1 MNLHRLL
8 LAVSLLSVPVPAAAA
23 VPLHED
29 THSAPFDG
37 DYTWMNGQSRQKEF
51 PLKLGKVATFS
62 TYLDAYFAVSGNH
75 PIDHTLTGGAS
86 ATRSGEFQIN
96 LASVGVDLSYKNVLG
111 KLSLQWGNMLSVVQD
126 LDGTTGRGR
135 SLSTANLRYIRE
147 MTLGYHFD
155 VHHGLN
161 VEAGIFMSYIG
172 LESYLLAEN
181 WNYTRSF
188 VCEHTPFYFQGV
200 RAQYFPLK
208 NVKIEPWLMN
218 GWQTYGMWNN
228 LPSAGTAFRWSPTE
242 SLAFAANFY
251 VGTDTKNEPDRVRFH
266 SDHSVLGRYYDAPDS
281 RFLSSLAV
289 SLNNHFGFE
298 TGGKDLPGPDKANV
312 IGTALAHRATF
323 YRGHLAFAVRGE
335 MFSNPSRYLAQYPPP
350 NFPLGEGQSLK
361 IVGLTTTFEVMP
373 TSYLSIRAE
382 FNYRRSDSAYFA
394 GPRGTTSSDG
404 YQGTTNADGTPSL
417 VADTTKTQALYLLAA
432 NFRL

>member
-1 MNLHRLL
+1 MLL
-8 LAVSLLSVPVPAAAA
+8 PAAAA
-23 VPLHED
+23 ASPAAVNAAVDDP
-29 THSAPFDG
+29 HSAPFDG
-37 DYTWMNGQSRQKEF
+37 DYTWMNGQSRQKDF
-51 PLKLGKVATFS
+51 PLKLGNVAVIS
-62 TYLDAYFAVSGNH
+62 TYLDAYFALSGNR

-126 LDGTTGRGR
+126 LDGTTARGR

-155 VHHGLN
+155 VQHGLN
-161 VEAGIFMSYIG
+161 LETGIFMSYIG

-218 GWQTYGMWNN
+218 GWQTYGVWNN
-228 LPSAGTAFRWSPTE
+228 LPAAGTALRWSPRE

-266 SDHSVLGRYYDAPDS
+266 SDHSVLARYYHAPDS

-298 TGGKDLPGPDKANV
+298 SGGNDLPGPSKANV

-350 NFPLGEGQSLK
+350 NFLIGEGQSLK
-361 IVGLTTTFEVMP
+361 IIGLTTTFEVMP
-373 TSYLSIRAE
+373 TSFLSIRAE

-394 GPRGTTSSDG
+394 GPRGTTSADG
-404 YQGTTNADGTPSL
+404 YQGTESATPF
-417 VADTTKTQALYLLAA
+417 VADTAKTQALYVLAA